1 MAEFPLDPPQ
11 CQMLIVSTQ
20 MGCTAEILIIVS
32 MLSVPSIFYRPKGRE
47 EEADGV
53 REKFQVPESDHLTF
67 LNVYNQWKQ
76 NNYSSHWCNEH
87 FIHIKA
93 MRKVREVR
101 QQLKDILVQQK
112 FEIKSCG
119 TDWDMVRKC
128 ICSAYF
134 HQAARLKGKIIIANL
149 PSVRSNIWKISK
161 RFHLRYITIT
171 ILFLS
176 SFIMSRYY

>member
-1 MAEFPLDPPQ
+1 MDPPPQDNILNSLYQLWILGALDNTGMLTPLGRQMAEFPLDPPQ
-11 CQMLIVSTQ
+11 CQMLIVSSQ

-53 REKFQVPESDHLTF
+53 REKFQVPESDHLTY

-76 NNYSSHWCNEH
+76 NNYSSMWCNDH

-101 QQLKDILVQQK
+101 QQLKDIVMQQK
-112 FEIKSCG
+112 IEITSCG
-119 TDWDMVRKC
+119 TNWDVVRKC

-134 HQAARLKGKIIIANL
+134 HQAARLKG
-149 PSVRSNIWKISK
+149 
-161 RFHLRYITIT
+161 
-171 ILFLS
+171 
-176 SFIMSRYY
+176 